1 MKAAF
6 APKAAAPA
14 HAAPV
19 AGREAAAALAGA
31 AGRSLCRASILVVS
45 TTPHQHAGSAAPGAW
60 AEQAADRLAGA
71 GYRRGGARQAVI
83 ELLAAQPCALSALEI
98 EEALRSSARQ
108 VARASVYRVLDELEQ
123 LKLVARIEVGQ
134 GISRYE
140 ALHPHGAHHHHHLVC
155 RGCGRSIEIEAPA
168 VEAWASAIGRTHGF
182 SEMTHTVELYGTC
195 RDCAG

>member
-1 MKAAF
+1 M
-6 APKAAAPA
+6 
-14 HAAPV
+14 
-19 AGREAAAALAGA
+19 
-31 AGRSLCRASILVVS
+31 S
-45 TTPHQHAGSAAPGAW
+45 TTPHQHVGSAAPGAW

-155 RGCGRSIEIEAPA
+155 DDCGEVIPFEDDELERTIDRVARRVAFDVAEHDIVLHGSCGSCADQRA
-168 VEAWASAIGRTHGF
+168 STGRASAATP
-182 SEMTHTVELYGTC
+182 
-195 RDCAG
+195 

>member
-1 MKAAF
+1 M
-6 APKAAAPA
+6 PPPQPLPVAPA
-14 HAAPV
+14 ALSAW
-19 AGREAAAALAGA
+19 AGTASGDWAQRA
-31 AGRSLCRASILVVS
+31 AGRL
-45 TTPHQHAGSAAPGAW
+45 
-60 AEQAADRLAGA
+60 ADA

-83 ELLAAQPCALSALEI
+83 YLLASQPCALSALEI

-155 RGCGRSIEIEAPA
+155 GDCGEVIPFEDDELEHTIDRVARRVAFDVAGHDIVLHGSCADCRQPGARS
-168 VEAWASAIGRTHGF
+168 
-182 SEMTHTVELYGTC
+182 
-195 RDCAG
+195 

>member
-1 MKAAF
+1 M
-6 APKAAAPA
+6 
-14 HAAPV
+14 
-19 AGREAAAALAGA
+19 
-31 AGRSLCRASILVVS
+31 S

-155 RGCGRSIEIEAPA
+155 DDCGEVIPFEDDELERTIDRVARRVAFDVAGHDIVLHGSCGSCAA
-168 VEAWASAIGRTHGF
+168 QRASAGRASAATP
-182 SEMTHTVELYGTC
+182 
-195 RDCAG
+195 